1 MNGDEIRMKHQ
12 IIICPLMGKEI
23 DDGLCFDIHMVSEG
37 LAPERTI
44 PKEAREV
51 LDYQKICLSCENH
64 KE

>member
-1 MNGDEIRMKHQ
+1 
-12 IIICPLMGKEI
+12 MGKEI
-23 DDGLCFDIHMVSEG
+23 DDGLCFDIQMVSEG